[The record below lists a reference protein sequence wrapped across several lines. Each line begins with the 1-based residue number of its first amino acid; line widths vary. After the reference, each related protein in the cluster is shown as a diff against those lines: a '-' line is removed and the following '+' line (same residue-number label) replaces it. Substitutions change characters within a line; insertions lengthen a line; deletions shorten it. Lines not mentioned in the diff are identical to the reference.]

1 MGLTKGGKKI
11 YITKRKT
18 HKINRRGLTKR
29 RRLTKTNKRN
39 RRGRSRRGR
48 GAGQSVNSDGD
59 KNGEN
64 KKWED
69 KKLAFMEEGKPW
81 YTPPSTKGPMVKPDL
96 DAQQSAQ
103 RNNDYLGY
111 YSAADQG
118 LTFGGKPKS
127 KRRRRTRRR

>member
-64 KKWED
+64 KKD
-69 KKLAFMEEGKPW
+69 RFQGKN
-81 YTPPSTKGPMVKPDL
+81 SKIKE
-96 DAQQSAQ
+96 
-103 RNNDYLGY
+103 NIY
-111 YSAADQG
+111 YWCCW
-118 LTFGGKPKS
+118 
-127 KRRRRTRRR
+127 R